1 MTQNASEKMLRALLR
16 DGDPQDQTYRM
27 DIINNY
33 VVMDQSGIRFE
44 DDASVIWEFLREF
57 YMQFKEAAHFD
68 VAIQYFRDKKND
80 ACVDYLDLLRAY
92 QPCYRSEFQILV
104 RDSLDVQ
111 KTRDCSTLLKRAAQ
125 ILSTGLTIKKGK
137 EETMYKGY
145 TDAVRHIMESAE
157 YFLSAPT
164 GSKNAGDLND
174 DAEELREEFEHV
186 VTNPGQTWGY
196 ACGLDPIDKVCRGL
210 KPGELWI
217 HAGSV
222 GEMKTSFAMNWAYKQ
237 AFIFGHNVFYY
248 SLEMPYAQIRR
259 MFAVMHSANPK
270 FVKQGYPILSYQAIR
285 DGINPDGSPISAEV
299 IEYYDFLL
307 EDIDKNR
314 DYGRLH
320 IEVPTER
327 VSISEMKHKMEI
339 YHQQNPIQM
348 AVIDHLLLVK
358 PKKITSNPY
367 MDLNTVMRDAKL
379 LAMHFNGGER
389 LPVLGLLQ
397 INRKGKEEADKNDGR
412 YKTQALADAN
422 EAERS
427 ADVISYTYLNDELRQ
442 AKQVKI
448 GCLKN
453 RENPHFTPFT
463 ASVDWGPRYIGH
475 HFDQDGIMP
484 DINALELL

>member
-1 MTQNASEKMLRALLR
+1 MSHNAHDKILRSLFR
-16 DGDPQDQTYRM
+16 EGDATDKTHHADMANSYKCLTE
-27 DIINNY
+27 
-33 VVMDQSGIRFE
+33 SGLRFE
-44 DDASVIWEFLREF
+44 DEGSRIWDFANEF
-57 YMQFKEAAHFD
+57 YMQFKEPAHFD
-68 VAIQYFRDKKND
+68 SAIKYFQDKKD
-80 ACVDYLDLLRAY
+80 STCVDYLDLLRSTPAF
-92 QPCYRSEFQILV
+92 YRSEFEVMV
-104 RDSLDVQ
+104 RDSLQDQ
-111 KTRDCSTLLKRAAQ
+111 KTRDCSVMLKRAAQ
-125 ILSTGLTIKKGK
+125 ILTTGMTIKSGK
-137 EETMYKGY
+137 EETMLKGSS
-145 TDAVRHIMESAE
+145 DAVRHILEHAD

-164 GSKNAGDLND
+164 GAKNSGAVND
-174 DAEELREEFEHV
+174 DAEELMSEFAHV
-186 VTNPGQTWGY
+186 LANPGQSWGY
-196 ACGLDPIDKVCRGL
+196 ASGLDPIDRVCRGI
-210 KPGELWI
+210 KPGEMWI

-248 SLEMPYAQIRR
+248 SLEMPYNQIRR

-270 FVKQGYPILSYQAIR
+270 FVKQNYPMLSYGAIR
-285 DGINPDGSPISAEV
+285 DGLNSDGTPLSAET

-307 EDIDKNR
+307 KDIDTNP

-327 VSISEMKHKMEI
+327 VSIHEMKHKMEV
-339 YHQQNPIQM
+339 YHQQTPINM
-348 AVIDHLLLVK
+348 VIIDHLLLVK
-358 PKKITSNPY
+358 PRKQTSNIY
-367 MDLNTVMRDAKL
+367 ADLNTVMRDAKM

-389 LPVLGLLQ
+389 IPVLGLLQ

-427 ADVISYTYLNDELRQ
+427 ADVISYTYLNDSLRQ
-442 AKQVKI
+442 ANQVLI

-453 RENPHFTPFT
+453 RENPPFTLFT

-475 HFDQDGIMP
+475 HFDQQNVMP